1 MRGETGPEDDMMAL
15 DVDEAAGD
23 ADTALGEAAPAA
35 EATSRMRGE
44 RHSYPERPL
53 KSNIIEI

>member
-44 RHSYPERPL
+44 RHSYPE
-53 KSNIIEI
+53 